1 MLKQTSLFVAGAAL
15 CVSSWANITGTYQCS
30 MMHHDK
36 LEKGEMKN
44 KEYNFADTFTMQW
57 DDKPNKVVKNELK
70 PTSSDSRFL
79 SSWATGHDVG
89 IAEWMF
95 DNDKLEIAHVKHN
108 TNKAGKQEGVINCTK
123 K

>member
-1 MLKQTSLFVAGAAL
+1 MLKQTSLLVAGAAL
-15 CVSSWANITGTYQCS
+15 CVSAWANKTDTFACT
-30 MMHHDK
+30 MMKNDT
-36 LEKGEMKN
+36 LRKGEITHSVN
-44 KEYNFADTFTMQW
+44 GNTHSFTMQW

-95 DNDKLEIAHVKHN
+95 DNDKLEIAHVQYN